1 MGLRALLTE
10 LAMRIKATPIKAS
23 ELKPGD
29 LFSARGSDYWDDFG
43 KKRSVGE
50 SVYIRTHA
58 DAESA
63 PDPQTIVYKIEIED
77 V

>member
-1 MGLRALLTE
+1 
-10 LAMRIKATPIKAS
+10 MRIKATPIKAS
-23 ELKPGD
+23 KLKPGD

-43 KKRSVGE
+43 KKRSGKKRSVGA